1 MATVGVVT
9 DPGSKRSLDALPE
22 LLTRQELAAF
32 TGVSVQ
38 TLARWVG
45 EGTGPRITRLG
56 KHAVR
61 YRRLDVIS
69 WLDQSA
75 A

>member
-1 MATVGVVT
+1 MTALATT
-9 DPGSKRSLDALPE
+9 DLDIRRSLEALPE

-38 TLARWVG
+38 TYARWAV
-45 EGTGPRITRLG
+45 EHTGPRITRLG
-56 KHAVR
+56 NSVR
-61 YRRLDVIS
+61 YSKAHLRA
-69 WLDQSA
+69 WLEESA